1 MVGLVWSL
9 VGSGSEVGARFILFA
24 FSLFALFKNTFTVLA
39 MVLAIILR
47 QKAYL
52 ISQFCALSLTWLS
65 LCGGLFYLTRI
76 STFGYPIFFFRANQ
90 AFPIFL
96 GFYAIVLSRFNFGY
110 LLSARMH
117 ESAKNSASAHFWWCS
132 KRGFNIWESTIPC
145 IYSNYTVCIRLGQ
158 FVSKIWNWEI
168 YSLW

>member
-65 LCGGLFYLTRI
+65 LCGGRAVLPDTDFYIWLPNFFLPCYSGFSDIFRVLRYCAVALQFWLFVI
-76 STFGYPIFFFRANQ
+76 SANARKRKKTARVPTSGGVPNVVLTFGVY
-90 AFPIFL
+90 
-96 GFYAIVLSRFNFGY
+96 
-110 LLSARMH
+110 
-117 ESAKNSASAHFWWCS
+117 
-132 KRGFNIWESTIPC
+132 
-145 IYSNYTVCIRLGQ
+145 
-158 FVSKIWNWEI
+158 
-168 YSLW
+168 YSLHLQ